1 MPDAAANPDVGA
13 ADPDVVLE
21 ATAGPEDDVV
31 RVAYTAAAVD
41 LLRELWHRHGPLMF
55 HQSGGCCD
63 GSAPMCFPAGEF
75 RTGDADVLLGTAEL
89 TDDDGAALGPLELYI
104 SREQFNVW
112 KHTRLT
118 IDAVKGRGSGFSL
131 EAPTG
136 RRFLVRSE
144 LCAV

>member
-1 MPDAAANPDVGA
+1 MPEAPKATAN
-13 ADPDVVLE
+13 VVLE

-31 RVAYTAAAVD
+31 RVGYTAAAVD

-63 GSAPMCFPAGEF
+63 GSAPMCFAAGEF
-75 RTGDADVLLGTAEL
+75 RTGTADVLLGTAEL
-89 TDDDGAALGPLELYI
+89 TDDDGAVLGPLELWI
-104 SREQFNVW
+104 SREQFKVW

-118 IDAVKGRGSGFSL
+118 IDAVAGRGSGFSL

-144 LCAV
+144 LCAI